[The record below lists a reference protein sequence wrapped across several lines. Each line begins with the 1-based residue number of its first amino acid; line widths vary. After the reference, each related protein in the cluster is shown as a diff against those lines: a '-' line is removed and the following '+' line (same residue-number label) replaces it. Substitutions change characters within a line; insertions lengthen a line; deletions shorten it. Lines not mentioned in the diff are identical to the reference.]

1 MADELGILADRAA
14 WTVSGSS
21 AIYAPTSRG
30 WSARVRPLTVP
41 GRSSYSRF
49 HIAIVDPAGVA
60 RYVCQAISVDE
71 AARVAERRVQAKA
84 GSVPT

>member
-1 MADELGILADRAA
+1 MADELGVLADRAG

-21 AIYAPTSRG
+21 AIYAPALGG

-49 HIAIVDPAGVA
+49 HIAIVDPGGVA
-60 RYVCQAISVDE
+60 RYVCQAISVHE
-71 AARVAERRVQAKA
+71 AVRVAERRVQAAA
-84 GSVPT
+84 GPVLT